1 MATERQ
7 IQANRRNS
15 ALSTGPTSEAGKARS
30 RSNATKHGM
39 AGESADVEAGLSN
52 EFQERRDRWA
62 AEHQPVGDAGNY
74 ALDRVVAA
82 SLRIERC
89 ERTID
94 DLTSTCRER
103 ARLAWDQDRDIEA
116 ATIFG
121 RLARDPVLASRQL
134 QATLSGVILLIEAWF
149 RLIAALETGKDWTE
163 SEASRALDLL
173 GVAADLRN
181 GRTPIDDPEGGYVVA
196 FRQALALE
204 QVERLEA
211 LRDQG
216 LIPLDELQRRQAL
229 AGDIAILSK
238 EAKLVLRYE
247 REAWKRYNESM
258 KELKAQVEVV
268 ATPTRPTMPPSR
280 ADSVP
285 PPRVVA
291 DSPPAMLPVDMDA
304 WLDRLE
310 ARLDGLDSQPGSF
323 VPIAVGARPAM
334 PERSQSGDRRS
345 RKKLSRMASR

>member
-15 ALSTGPTSEAGKARS
+15 ALSTGPTSEAGKSIS
-30 RSNATKHGM
+30 RANATKHGM
-39 AGESADVEAGLSN
+39 AGESAEVEAGLSD
-52 EFQERRDRWA
+52 EFKKRRESWA
-62 AEHQPVGDAGNY
+62 AEHQPVGEGANY

-94 DLTSTCRER
+94 DVTSTCRER

-149 RLIAALETGKDWTE
+149 RLIAALETGNDWTE

-181 GRTPIDDPEGGYVVA
+181 GRMPIDDPAGGYVVA

-204 QVERLEA
+204 QIERLEK
-211 LRDQG
+211 LRDER
-216 LIPLDELQRRQAL
+216 LIPLDELERRQAME
-229 AGDIAILSK
+229 GDIAILSK

-247 REAWKRYNESM
+247 REAWKRYKDSM
-258 KELKAQVEVV
+258 KDLKAQAEVV
-268 ATPTRPTMPPSR
+268 ATPTPTRPTMPPS
-280 ADSVP
+280 
-285 PPRVVA
+285 PRVVA
-291 DSPPAMLPVDMDA
+291 ATPPAMGPEDMDA
-304 WLDRLE
+304 WLSRLE